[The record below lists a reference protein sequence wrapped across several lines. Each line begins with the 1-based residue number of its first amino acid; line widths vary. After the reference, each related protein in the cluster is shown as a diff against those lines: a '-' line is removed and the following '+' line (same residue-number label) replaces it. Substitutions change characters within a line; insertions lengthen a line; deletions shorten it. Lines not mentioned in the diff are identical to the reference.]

1 MLKIFRASTSNI
13 FFWAIILL
21 LIVGLAGFGIG
32 TGGLTSAYVAKV
44 GEREISADDYVR
56 ALENELRAIT
66 TQLGRGLS
74 MEEARQFGVDRVVL
88 ARLVNDA
95 TLDNEAERLGISIGD
110 EAVREQILATPA
122 FRGIDGNFDREAY
135 RFALDRAGLSV
146 RAFEDQVRREIVR
159 EMLATAIEA
168 PVAMPDTAALT
179 ILGFLGERRA
189 FDWIALGPED
199 LAEPVPDPTEPEL
212 VAFYEADPERYV
224 RPETRRITYA
234 ALTPEGLAAEIEI
247 GEDELRAAFE
257 ARRSVYETPER
268 RIVDRIVDRKSVV

>member
-1 MLKIFRASTSNI
+1 MLKIFRASTSNV
-13 FFWAIILL
+13 FFWAIIIL

-44 GEREISADDYVR
+44 GDREISADDYVR

-95 TLDNEAERLGISIGD
+95 TLDNEADRLGISIGD

-159 EMLATAIEA
+159 EMMATAIEA
-168 PVAMPDTAALT
+168 PVVMPDTAALT
-179 ILGFLGERRA
+179 ILGFLGERRV

-199 LAEPVPDPTEPEL
+199 LAEPVPEASEADL
-212 VAFYEADPERYV
+212 VAFYEADPERYI
-224 RPETRRITYA
+224 RP
-234 ALTPEGLAAEIEI
+234 
-247 GEDELRAAFE
+247 
-257 ARRSVYETPER
+257 
-268 RIVDRIVDRKSVV
+268 